1 MEKKYSTEPYRVM
14 VCDDSAVI
22 RGLVTKCLE
31 KDSDIVVVSS
41 VSNGSM
47 ALNSLKRYDIEA
59 IVLDIEMPVM
69 DGITAI
75 PKLLEIDPNVQII
88 MASTLTLQNAEIS
101 LKALS
106 LGAADYVAKP
116 SARSQLHSSN
126 GFQRELVDKVKA
138 LVHAKRLSD
147 SRLAPSAKRE
157 QISEATD
164 NIIKARQRG
173 KVDPE
178 SSSAADVKTSLIQKN
193 SRLQREPAK
202 IILRKER
209 ISKPEIIA
217 IGSSTGGP
225 QALFEVLSGLKGHVE
240 QPILITQ
247 HMPATFTTILAEHIQ
262 RSTGLPCHEAKD
274 NMEIEKGHV
283 YVAPGDFHM
292 LVGHS
297 NGKKV
302 LKIDQS
308 APENFCRPA
317 VDPMLRSIINAYQN
331 RILVVILT
339 GMGRDGFL
347 GSKAVVEAG
356 GSIISQNEETSV
368 VWGMPGAVA
377 TGGLCHA
384 VIPLADIGRTIIS
397 VAKNGAL

>member
-1 MEKKYSTEPYRVM
+1 MDKTNSEPFRVM

-41 VSNGSM
+41 VSNGAM
-47 ALNSLKRYDIEA
+47 AINALKRYDIEA

-75 PKLLEIDPNVQII
+75 PKLLEIDPHIQII

-116 SARSQLHSSN
+116 SARSELHSST

-138 LVHAKRLSD
+138 LVQA
-147 SRLAPSAKRE
+147 SRNAHQTSGMTRQRRVTSA
-157 QISEATD
+157 ATD
-164 NIIKARQRG
+164 NIIKARQRSRSQSDFSSHSDG
-173 KVDPE
+173 KAGVP
-178 SSSAADVKTSLIQKN
+178 QKN
-193 SRLQREPAK
+193 IRLNRDSSNIE
-202 IILRKER
+202 LRQAR
-209 ISKPEIIA
+209 LTKPDVIA

-225 QALFEVLSGLKGHVE
+225 QALFEVLSGLKGHID

-262 RSTGLPCHEAKD
+262 RSTGLPCQEAQND
-274 NMEIEKGHV
+274 MVIERGHV
-283 YVAPGDFHM
+283 YVAPGDYHM
-292 LVGHS
+292 LVSHQ
-297 NGKKV
+297 NGQKI
-302 LKIDQS
+302 LKIEQS

-317 VDPMLRSIINAYQN
+317 VDPMLRSVISEYQS

-339 GMGRDGFL
+339 GMGRDGYL
-347 GSKAVVEAG
+347 GAQSVVEAG
-356 GSIISQNEETSV
+356 GAVIAQDEETSV

-377 TGGLCHA
+377 AGGLCHA
-384 VIPLADIGRTIIS
+384 VLPLTNIGQTIIS
-397 VAKNGAL
+397 VAKNGVL